1 MREWYQEMLA
11 FLSLKR
17 FTGQRSVSLL
27 VLVGFGHPFR
37 GNELSCLIIFIS
49 LFGLLGAWAHDL
61 CCSVWEFWNANL
73 LLGRSLLLL
82 DLVVILVVIHRFEEG
97 VLSLRSGEILGLIQ
111 LGILVIHLHLVNTI
125 TSHGLVHGIVHLR
138 LIVVVND
145 FSSLGLNSR
154 LPNLGDKDAATATT
168 FLGYIYK

>member
-1 MREWYQEMLA
+1 MIE
-11 FLSLKR
+11 
-17 FTGQRSVSLL
+17 
-27 VLVGFGHPFR
+27 
-37 GNELSCLIIFIS
+37 
-49 LFGLLGAWAHDL
+49 
-61 CCSVWEFWNANL
+61 
-73 LLGRSLLLL
+73 
-82 DLVVILVVIHRFEEG
+82 
-97 VLSLRSGEILGLIQ
+97 

-168 FLGYIYK
+168 FLGYIYKKVISCAMRIMRLEIAHEVTTYRRQSRA